1 MSEIE
6 ALTQLLASKVKTLRP
21 LGYKLKLVVEEG
33 GVISW
38 DGTGDTPV
46 VGNEDGEVD
55 TVLRMTAAN
64 TKALLEGRLD
74 PTLAY
79 MTGKLKVE
87 GKLGVAMKLASM
99 LGD

>member
-6 ALTQLLASKVKTLRP
+6 ALTTLLTGKARMLRP
-21 LGYKLKLVVEEG
+21 LGYKLKLLVEEG
-33 GVISW
+33 GAIFW
-38 DGTGDTPV
+38 DGTGDTPAIS
-46 VGNEDGEVD
+46 NEDTEAD
-55 TVLRMTAAN
+55 TTLRMTAAN
-64 TKALLEGRLD
+64 AKALLEGRLD

-87 GKLGVAMKLASM
+87 GKVGVAMKLASM

>member
-6 ALTQLLASKVKTLRP
+6 ELTRTLVEKVKLLQP
-21 LGYKLKLVVEEG
+21 LGYRLKIELEEG
-33 GVISW
+33 GLLLW
-38 DGTGDTPV
+38 DGTGSTPV
-46 VGNEDGEVD
+46 IGNEDGAVD
-55 TVLRMTAAN
+55 TTLKMTAVNA
-64 TKALLEGRLD
+64 KALLEGRLD

>member
-1 MSEIE
+1 MSELE
-6 ALTQLLASKVKTLRP
+6 PLTQLLAAKARMLRP
-21 LGYKLKLVVEEG
+21 LGYRLKLVLDEG
-33 GVISW
+33 GVLFW
-38 DGTGDTPV
+38 DGTGPTPAI
-46 VGNEDGEVD
+46 GNEEGEAD
-55 TVLRMTAAN
+55 TTLRMSAAN
-64 TKALLEGRLD
+64 AKAMLEGRLD

>member
-6 ALTQLLASKVKTLRP
+6 ELTRTLVEKVKLLQP
-21 LGYKLKLVVEEG
+21 LGYRLKIELEEG
-33 GVISW
+33 GLLLW
-38 DGTGDTPV
+38 DGTGSAPV
-46 VGNEDGEVD
+46 IGNEDGAAD
-55 TVLRMTAAN
+55 TTLRMTAVNAR
-64 TKALLEGRLD
+64 ALLEGRLD

>member
-6 ALTQLLASKVKTLRP
+6 SLTQLLASKAKMLRP
-21 LGYKLKLVVEEG
+21 LGYRLKLVVEEG

-38 DGTGDTPV
+38 DGTGSTPV

-55 TVLRMTAAN
+55 TTLRMTAAN
-64 TKALLEGRLD
+64 AKALIEGRLD

>member
-6 ALTQLLASKVKTLRP
+6 VLTQLLAAKAKTLRP
-21 LGYKLKLVVEEG
+21 LGYKLKLLVEEG

-38 DGTGDTPV
+38 DGTGSTPV
-46 VGNEDGEVD
+46 IGNEDGEVD
-55 TVLRMTAAN
+55 TTLRMTAAN